1 YLWQLCCHR
10 NKKRYRGKNMTNE
23 ELEARR
29 AAIQAEISKYQGI
42 LDQLE
47 ADRNGI
53 SETINTIKESV
64 EDPIV
69 APYDLAE
76 GDKWRG
82 LNYNE
87 AETKVSDIGS
97 SLSSYRGE
105 TLSLL
110 GQIDKAIGEVQ
121 EKIEELY
128 QELASLG

>member
-1 YLWQLCCHR
+1 
-10 NKKRYRGKNMTNE
+10 MTNE

-64 EDPIV
+64 EDPMV

-121 EKIEELY
+121 EKIEQLY
-128 QELASLG
+128 KDLAALG

>member
-1 YLWQLCCHR
+1 
-10 NKKRYRGKNMTNE
+10 MTNE

-29 AAIQAEISKYQGI
+29 AAIRAEIEKYQGI

-47 ADRNGI
+47 VDRNGI
-53 SETINTIKESV
+53 SDTLNIIKENV

-97 SLSSYRGE
+97 DLSTYRGD

-110 GQIDKAIGEVQ
+110 GQIDKAISEVQ
-121 EKIEELY
+121 KKIEDLY
-128 QELASLG
+128 KELAALG